1 MYIHGEV
8 NKYGYRIIDNTTGD
22 IIYQAGNNP
31 RESSSVILSGGLPI
45 HKLIEYCHQTG
56 NEIAAEEG
64 KLWVGI
70 EEYRNNR
77 Y

>member
-8 NKYGYRIIDNTTGD
+8 NKFGYRIIDNTSGD

-31 RESSSVILSGGLPI
+31 RESSSTVLTGGLPI
-45 HKLIEYCHQTG
+45 CKLIAYCHQTG
-56 NEIAAEEG
+56 NELAQEQG
-64 KLWVGI
+64 KLWVGV
-70 EEYRNNR
+70 EECRHDR

>member
-31 RESSSVILSGGLPI
+31 RESSSVILSGGF
-45 HKLIEYCHQTG
+45 T
-56 NEIAAEEG
+56 
-64 KLWVGI
+64 
-70 EEYRNNR
+70 
-77 Y
+77 